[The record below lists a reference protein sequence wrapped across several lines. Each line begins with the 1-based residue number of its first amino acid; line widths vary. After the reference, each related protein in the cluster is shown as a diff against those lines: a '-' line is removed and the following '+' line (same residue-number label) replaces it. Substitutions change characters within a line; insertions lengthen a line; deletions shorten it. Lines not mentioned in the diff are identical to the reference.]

1 MTITRR
7 YRVTVLTETH
17 YEAGSLMQ
25 IIPAIDLKNGHC
37 VRLSQG
43 RQDALT
49 VYDNDPTAVARNFF
63 TSGATM
69 IHVVDLDGA
78 FGHESSANRTAL
90 NTILS
95 VRVPIQF
102 GGGVR
107 TAEDIRCLTDSGVD
121 RVVLGTVAAESPET
135 LQSLVAQFD
144 SQICVGIDAREG
156 KVVTRGWETTTEFS
170 ALDLARRV
178 VGAGIKRVIYT
189 DTIRDGMLTGPN
201 IEQAIAVARA
211 SGLKVTVA
219 GGMSSLE
226 DIKRLRDT
234 GEMLIDSVIVG
245 KALYE
250 GKFTLEEALRVADS

>member
-1 MTITRR
+1 MQ
-7 YRVTVLTETH
+7 
-17 YEAGSLMQ
+17 SLQ
-25 IIPAIDLKNGHC
+25 IIPAIDLKDGHC

-43 RQDALT
+43 RRDALK
-49 VYDNDPTAVARNFF
+49 VYDNDPTAVARKFA

-78 FGHESSANRTAL
+78 FGHASSANRTAL
-90 NTILS
+90 NNILKS
-95 VRVPIQF
+95 VTVPIQF

-107 TAEDIRCLTDSGVD
+107 TADDIRCLTDSGVD

-135 LQSLVAQFD
+135 LESLVAQFN

-156 KVVTRGWETTTEFS
+156 RVVTRGWETATEFS

-178 VGAGIKRVIYT
+178 AGAGVQRVIYT

-201 IEQAIAVARA
+201 VEQAIAVARA
-211 SGLKVTVA
+211 SGVKITVA

-226 DIKRLRDT
+226 DIKRLRDA
-234 GEMLIDSVIVG
+234 GEVRIDSVIVG